1 MEEDGGFGHFM
12 NAGGARRGGAGGAQ
26 GFPGGFGGMP
36 GFGGMGDLGGFSLS
50 STFRR
55 RIHLYFLLLFPICYP
70 QHVFVVIVA
79 PFWYFMLWRPSWKL

>member
-36 GFGGMGDLGGFSLS
+36 GFGGMGGGMPGSAKKGGGRGGRS
-50 STFRR
+50 AGPTFT
-55 RIHLYFLLLFPICYP
+55 FG
-70 QHVFVVIVA
+70 Q
-79 PFWYFMLWRPSWKL
+79 M